1 LARGDITLF
10 PLLGFGYNIVLSSR
24 LRGGRSH
31 PEPSRLNTFR
41 IKGGMGG
48 DFDLSERLFYRVS
61 VLGAY
66 RFLSRQTRDWA
77 DNNDRR
83 DASGGFGVIV
93 KVGVGFRL

>member
-1 LARGDITLF
+1 
-10 PLLGFGYNIVLSSR
+10 
-24 LRGGRSH
+24 
-31 PEPSRLNTFR
+31 
-41 IKGGMGG
+41 MGG

-66 RFLSRQTRDWA
+66 RFLFREIREWVD
-77 DNNDRR
+77 DNDRW